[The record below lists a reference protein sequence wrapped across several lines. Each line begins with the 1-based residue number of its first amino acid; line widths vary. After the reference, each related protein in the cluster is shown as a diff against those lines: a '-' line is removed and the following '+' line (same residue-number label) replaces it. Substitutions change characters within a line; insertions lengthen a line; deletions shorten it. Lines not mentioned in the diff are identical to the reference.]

1 MNNESNDAP
10 VCTYNELENI
20 KRCNQCYK
28 IPLIELI
35 KRNNRY
41 FIKYKCENG
50 HSDEINLENFLNN
63 NNRNS
68 INKID
73 CFECQKKQEKKYE
86 FLTLFYCVT
95 CIQIFLLQSLQ

>member
-35 KRNNRY
+35 KRNNKY
-41 FIKYKCENG
+41 FIKYNCENG
-50 HSDEINLENFLNN
+50 HSDEINLEDYLNH

-73 CFECQKKQEKKYE
+73 CFECIKKPEQK
-86 FLTLFYCVT
+86 
-95 CIQIFLLQSLQ
+95 